1 MEQTPP
7 PLSGLRVVTTAN
19 ALPAAVVGQVLAD
32 HGAEVFLLEPPSGS
46 RLRTHAAWP
55 YWARGQRSVSLD
67 LSDPKEQ
74 ERARAL
80 IGGSDVF
87 VDGWGT
93 GVAARLGLAPELLSE
108 RNPRLIQARISAFGD
123 ASSLA
128 AAQGWEP
135 IVMAAIGGST
145 GFSNLVAR
153 DGPAY
158 VSTPFCAVGA
168 AHLALHGI
176 LGALFERERSGL
188 GQRVSTTLAQGF
200 LAFDTWNWL
209 LHVLALR
216 YSSAFEMEAPYDRER
231 LVPNTP
237 FFFRLFVGLTKDGM
251 WLQFSQTTDRLWEA
265 FLAACSL
272 DPSDPAVR
280 EAPASEDPEVR
291 TAFWETLLAAVASR
305 TMAEWRDVFDADP
318 NVWAEPFRDE
328 TNALEHPQL
337 VAEGRIIRD
346 AGGVAMP
353 GALAQAAAWPG
364 LTARPAPELGADN
377 DALAVSPVPAPA
389 PVGPVA
395 AASTAARTDAPPLA
409 GVTVLELGMFYA
421 APYGATLLAEQGA
434 RVIKVEPAA
443 GDPIRTVI
451 PFPDLAAIKVLHGKE
466 SVVVD
471 LATPE
476 GRNVLAELVRRC
488 DVVLQGY
495 RAGVAERLGCTAQ
508 DLLEINPDLV
518 YVNAPGYGDGGP
530 CGHRPAFAPTIG
542 AASGLA
548 VRNVG
553 GPRNVPTGTT
563 LDPTTVKRTA
573 IKLASGAMAQ
583 GNADGFAGLGVA
595 TVMLLGL
602 VGRAR
607 FGGANVL
614 RSSMLSTMAHALA
627 DTATNGPGR
636 PTPSPDD
643 ELYGLGPLH
652 RLYRTAEG
660 WVMLVVDGPDRREA
674 LADATGVDPGVE
686 GFEEELEAA
695 FLTGTAAQWQERLLP
710 HGVTCV
716 AVSPHGTELTVM
728 LGSLGADLGLVTTE
742 THPTLDEYPRLG
754 ALTRFSRSRSVL
766 GPAPLLGQQT
776 EAVLAEL
783 EISAVTT

>member
-19 ALPAAVVGQVLAD
+19 ALPAAVVGLMLAD

-46 RLRTHAAWP
+46 RLRTHAAWS
-55 YWARGQRSVSLD
+55 YWARGQRSVMLD
-67 LSDPKEQ
+67 LSDPREL

-80 IGGSDVF
+80 IDGSDVF

-123 ASSLA
+123 ASPLA
-128 AAQGWEP
+128 KAKGWEP
-135 IVMAAIGGST
+135 IVMAAIGGSA

-158 VSTPFCAVGA
+158 VSTPFCSVGA

-176 LGALFERERSGL
+176 LGALLERERSGA

-216 YSSAFEMEAPYDRER
+216 YSSAFEMEAPYDREG

-237 FFFRLFVGLTKDGM
+237 FFFRLFVGLTKDGT

-265 FLAACSL
+265 FLSACSL

-280 EAPASEDPEVR
+280 EAPVSEDPQVR
-291 TAFWETLLAAVASR
+291 IAFWETLLAAVASR
-305 TMAEWRDVFDADP
+305 TAAEWRDAFDEDP

-328 TNALEHPQL
+328 SNALEHPQL
-337 VAEGRIIRD
+337 VFDRRIVRD
-346 AGGVAMP
+346 AAGVAMP
-353 GALAQAAAWPG
+353 GALAQAAAWPV

-377 DALAVSPVPAPA
+377 DALSALAVPAAFPA
-389 PVGPVA
+389 VA
-395 AASTAARTDAPPLA
+395 AASPAVATDAPPLA

-421 APYGATLLAEQGA
+421 APFGATLLAEQGA
-434 RVIKVEPAA
+434 RVIKVEPAE

-451 PFPDLAAIKVLHGKE
+451 PFPDLAAVKVLQGKE

-495 RAGVAERLGCTAQ
+495 RAGVAERLRCTAEE
-508 DLLEINPDLV
+508 LLRINPDLV

-553 GPRNVPTGTT
+553 GPGNVPRGTS
-563 LDPTTVKRTA
+563 LDLTTVKRTG

-636 PTPSPDD
+636 PTPAPDED
-643 ELYGLGPLH
+643 LYGVGPLH

-660 WVMLVVDGPDRREA
+660 WVMLVADGPGERAA
-674 LADATGVDPGVE
+674 LAAVTGLDPDKEELE
-686 GFEEELEAA
+686 GELEAA
-695 FLTGTAAQWQERLLP
+695 FLTGTAEQWQERLLAR
-710 HGVTCV
+710 GVTCV
-716 AVSPHGTELTVM
+716 AVSRHGTERTVM
-728 LGSLGADLGLVTTE
+728 LGALGTELGFVTTE
-742 THPTLDEYPRLG
+742 THPTLDEYPRLR
-754 ALTRFSRSRSVL
+754 ALTRFSRSRSTL

-776 EAVLAEL
+776 ESVLAEL
-783 EISAVTT
+783 EIQAVTR

>member
-32 HGAEVFLLEPPSGS
+32 HGAEVYLLEPPSGS
-46 RLRTHAAWP
+46 RLRTHAAWS

-67 LSDPKEQ
+67 LHDPKEQ
-74 ERARAL
+74 ERARGL
-80 IGGSDVF
+80 VDSSDVL

-123 ASSLA
+123 ESPLA
-128 AAQGWEP
+128 KAKGWEP

-158 VSTPFCAVGA
+158 VSTPFCSVGA

-176 LGALFERERSGL
+176 LGALLERERSGL

-237 FFFRLFVGLTKDGM
+237 FFFRLFVGLTKDGT

-265 FLAACSL
+265 FLGACSL

-280 EAPASEDPEVR
+280 EAPVSEDPQVR
-291 TAFWETLLAAVASR
+291 IAFWETLLAAVASR
-305 TMAEWRDVFDADP
+305 TMEEWQDVFDADP

-337 VAEGRIIRD
+337 VADGRIIRD
-346 AGGVAMP
+346 AGGIAMP

-377 DALAVSPVPAPA
+377 DALSAPAVPAAPPA
-389 PVGPVA
+389 VP
-395 AASTAARTDAPPLA
+395 TDAPPLA

-434 RVIKVEPAA
+434 RVIKVEPAD

-466 SVVVD
+466 SVVLD

-476 GRNVLAELVRRC
+476 GRDVLAELVRRC

-508 DLLEINPDLV
+508 ELLQINPDLV

-627 DTATNGPGR
+627 DTATSGPGR
-636 PTPSPDD
+636 PTLPPDED
-643 ELYGLGPLH
+643 LYGLGPLH

-660 WVMLVVDGPDRREA
+660 WVMLVADGPDERAA
-674 LADATGVDPGVE
+674 LAAGTGVDPGAE
-686 GFEEELEAA
+686 DFGEELEAA
-695 FLTGTAAQWQERLLP
+695 LLTGTAAQWQERLASR
-710 HGVTCV
+710 GVTCV
-716 AVSPHGTELTVM
+716 AVSPHGTERTVM

-776 EAVLAEL
+776 ESVLAEL

>member
-19 ALPAAVVGQVLAD
+19 ALPAAVVGLMLAD

-46 RLRTHAAWP
+46 RLRPHAAWS

-67 LSDPKEQ
+67 LRDPKEQ
-74 ERARAL
+74 ERARGL
-80 IGGSDVF
+80 IDGSDVF
-87 VDGWGT
+87 VDGWST
-93 GVAARLGLAPELLSE
+93 GLAARLGLAPELLSE
-108 RNPRLIQARISAFGD
+108 RNPRLVQARISAFGD
-123 ASSLA
+123 ESPLA
-128 AAQGWEP
+128 GAKGWEP
-135 IVMAAIGGST
+135 IVMGVIGGSA

-158 VSTPFCAVGA
+158 VSTPFCSVGA

-176 LGALFERERSGL
+176 LGALLERERSGV

-216 YSSAFEMEAPYDRER
+216 YSSAFEMEAPYDREA

-237 FFFRLFVGLTKDGM
+237 FFFRLFVGLTKDGT

-280 EAPASEDPEVR
+280 EAPVSEDPRVR
-291 TAFWETLLAAVASR
+291 IAFWETLLAAVAGR
-305 TMAEWRDVFDADP
+305 TAAEWREAFDEDP

-328 TNALEHPQL
+328 SNALEHPQL
-337 VAEGRIIRD
+337 VADRRIIRD
-346 AGGVAMP
+346 AAGVAMP
-353 GALAQAAAWPG
+353 GALAQAAAWPE
-364 LTARPAPELGADN
+364 LAARPAPELGADN
-377 DALAVSPVPAPA
+377 DALEAPE
-389 PVGPVA
+389 VR
-395 AASTAARTDAPPLA
+395 AASPADPTDAPPLA

-421 APYGATLLAEQGA
+421 APFGATLLAEQGA
-434 RVIKVEPAA
+434 RVIKVEPAE

-451 PFPDLAAIKVLHGKE
+451 PFPDLAAVKVLQGKE

-476 GRNVLAELVRRC
+476 GRSVLAELVRRS

-495 RAGVAERLGCTAQ
+495 RAGVAERLGCTAEE
-508 DLLEINPDLV
+508 LLRINPDLV

-553 GPRNVPTGTT
+553 GPGNVPRGTT
-563 LDPTTVKRTA
+563 LDPTTVKGTA

-602 VGRAR
+602 LGRTR

-627 DTATNGPGR
+627 DTATDGPGR
-636 PTPSPDD
+636 PTPPPDGD
-643 ELYGLGPLH
+643 LYGLGPLH
-652 RLYRTAEG
+652 RLYRSAEG
-660 WVMLVVDGPDRREA
+660 WVMLVADGPSERAA
-674 LADATGVDPGVE
+674 LAECTGLDPGDDGLE
-686 GFEEELEAA
+686 RELEAA
-695 FLTGTAAQWQERLLP
+695 FLTGTAVQWQERLLAR
-710 HGVTCV
+710 GVTCV
-716 AVSPHGTELTVM
+716 AVSRHGTERTVM
-728 LGSLGADLGLVTTE
+728 LGDLGAELGLVTTE
-742 THPTLDEYPRLG
+742 THPTLDEYPRLE
-754 ALTRFSRSRSVL
+754 ALTRFSRSRSTL

-776 EAVLAEL
+776 ESVLAEL
-783 EISAVTT
+783 EITAVTG